1 MFEWWLN
8 RKLSV
13 TFPKGFNKK
22 GFINSEDQ
30 ENIKKLCE
38 TVLSEFL
45 HQPTT
50 QLKSISKHVECDM
63 VLGTVQSV
71 FGLEGDSATIHNCE
85 HAIKFNN

>member
-1 MFEWWLN
+1 MQN
-8 RKLSV
+8 AI
-13 TFPKGFNKK
+13 KK
-22 GFINSEDQ
+22 GFIKAEDE

-38 TVLSEFL
+38 TVLAEFL

-71 FGLEGDSATIHNCE
+71 FGLNGESNTVSNCE
-85 HAIKFNN
+85 HAIKFN